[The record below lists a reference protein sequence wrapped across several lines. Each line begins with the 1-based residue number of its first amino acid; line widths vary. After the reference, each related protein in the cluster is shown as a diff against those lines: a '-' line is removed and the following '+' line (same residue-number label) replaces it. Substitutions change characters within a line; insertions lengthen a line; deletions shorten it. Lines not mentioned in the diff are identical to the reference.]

1 LVNNHHNNVNNKY
14 FKFINTRYV
23 YINKITLIS
32 PSKTTILDDYVLNFN
47 ETECTKKIHYFD
59 IKKIRQIFWVQFHVY
74 THFYF

>member
-47 ETECTKKIHYFD
+47 ETECTKEYITL
-59 IKKIRQIFWVQFHVY
+59 ILKK
-74 THFYF
+74 

>member
-14 FKFINTRYV
+14 FQFINTRYV

-47 ETECTKKIHYFD
+47 LKLNAQKIHYFD
-59 IKKIRQIFWVQFHVY
+59 IKK
-74 THFYF
+74 